1 VQSTAKV
8 EDSTTFNF
16 LGSIKEHVVSSHKEG
31 LLAAGLDLSHQDTS
45 VRPQDDL
52 YRHFNGGWLKTAVI
66 PADRASDGAFI
77 TLRIQSEARV
87 REIIEGAT
95 GSDEATKISN
105 IYKSFMDADAV
116 NAKGGAPIAAELAEV
131 DSISSLTD
139 FTSTLSKLEAR
150 GVSGIFGTFIYA
162 DMKDASTNILYL
174 QQGGISL
181 PDEAYYREE
190 KYADIRTAYVAHIE
204 AMFTLAG
211 VSNPAENAAK
221 VMALETSIASHHWD
235 QVKDR
240 DATLTYN
247 KMNRTEVKALMPA
260 FDWELY
266 LTDGEIPSIV
276 LDSVIVQQPSFFE
289 GLGAILASFDLEAW
303 KAWLQWHIISGA
315 APYLSD
321 EFTTEN
327 FAFFGKTLSGTPELR
342 ERWKRAVSMIE
353 GSLGEAVGKV
363 YVQKYFPA
371 EAKARMEK
379 LVANL
384 IEAYRISI
392 NELEWM
398 SPDTKVKALEKLGKF
413 RPKIGYPD
421 KWRDYSALQTTAD
434 DLYGNVGRVVKFQR
448 DHELSK
454 IGKPVD
460 RDEWHMAPQTVNAY
474 YNPVMNEIVFPA
486 AILQP
491 PFFGLN
497 HDDAVNYGGIGAVI
511 GHEIGH
517 GFDDQ
522 GSKYDGDGALNNWW
536 TDADRSAFEA
546 RTKALIAQYDV
557 LTPEEAPDVTVNG
570 ALTIGENIGDLGGLT
585 IAYKAY
591 QISLAGK
598 ASAVIDGMSGEQRL
612 LLSWAQVW
620 RAKVR
625 PEEMRRRVATD
636 PHSPA
641 EFRCNQILKNFTP
654 FYEAFEVT
662 DNDAL
667 WLEEQSRVQIW

>member
-1 VQSTAKV
+1 
-8 EDSTTFNF
+8 
-16 LGSIKEHVVSSHKEG
+16 VSSSYAG
-31 LLAAGLDLSHQDTS
+31 LTAAGLDFSHQDLS

-52 YRHFNGGWLKTAVI
+52 YRHFNGQWLKTAEI

-87 REIIEGAT
+87 REIVEGAT

-105 IYKSFMDADAV
+105 IYKSFMDAAAV
-116 NAKGGAPIAAELAEV
+116 NAKGGSPIAGELAQV
-131 DSISSLTD
+131 DSITSLTD
-139 FTSTLSKLEAR
+139 FVSTFSKLEAR
-150 GVSGIFGTFIYA
+150 GTSGIFGTFIYA

-174 QQGGISL
+174 VQGGISL

-190 KYADIRTAYVAHIE
+190 KYADIRTAYLAHIT
-204 AMFTLAG
+204 AMFALAQ

-235 QVKDR
+235 QVKNR

-247 KMNRTEVKALMPA
+247 KMDRAQVKALMPA
-260 FDWELY
+260 FDWDLY
-266 LTDGEIPSIV
+266 LADGEIPGIV

-289 GLGAILASFDLEAW
+289 GLGTILANFDADAW
-303 KAWLQWHIISGA
+303 KAWLKWHIISGA

-321 EFTTEN
+321 EFTNEN
-327 FAFFGKTLSGTPELR
+327 FAFFGKILSGTPELR

-398 SPDTKVKALEKLGKF
+398 SPDTKVKALEKLSKF

-421 KWRDYSALQTTAD
+421 KWRDYSALQTTPD

-460 RDEWHMAPQTVNAY
+460 RDEWFMAPQTVNAY

-491 PFFGLN
+491 PFFGLD
-497 HDDAVNYGGIGAVI
+497 HDDAVNYGAIGAVI

-536 TDADRSAFEA
+536 TNADRAAFEE
-546 RTKALIAQYDV
+546 RTKALIAQYDALV
-557 LTPEEAPDVTVNG
+557 PEEAPDVHVNG
-570 ALTIGENIGDLGGLT
+570 ALTIGENIGDLGGLA
-585 IAYKAY
+585 IAFKAY
-591 QISLAGK
+591 QISLGGK
-598 ASAVIDGMSGEQRL
+598 PSPVIDGMSGEKRL
-612 LLSWAQVW
+612 MLSWAQVW

-625 PEEMRRRVATD
+625 PEEMRRRIATD

-654 FYEAFEVT
+654 FYQEFGVT
-662 DNDAL
+662 DKDAL

>member
-1 VQSTAKV
+1 M
-8 EDSTTFNF
+8 
-16 LGSIKEHVVSSHKEG
+16 SSHEEG
-31 LLAAGLDLSHQDTS
+31 LLAAGLDFSRKDES
-45 VRPQDDL
+45 VRAQDDL
-52 YRHFNGGWLKTAVI
+52 YRHFNGSWLKTVEI
-66 PADRASDGAFI
+66 PADRATDGAFME
-77 TLRIQSEARV
+77 LRVQSEARV

-116 NAKGGAPIAAELAEV
+116 NAKGGSPIAAELAEV
-131 DSISSLTD
+131 DAISSISD

-190 KYADIRTAYVAHIE
+190 KYADIRTAYVSHVE
-204 AMFTLAG
+204 AMFTLAK
-211 VSNPAENAAK
+211 VANPAENAAK

-247 KMNRTEVKALMPA
+247 KMNRAEVKALMPA

-289 GLGAILASFDLEAW
+289 GLGGILAGFDADAW
-303 KAWLQWHIISGA
+303 KAWLKWHIISGA

-321 EFTTEN
+321 DFTNEN

-384 IEAYRISI
+384 IEAYRVSI

-398 SPDTKVKALEKLGKF
+398 SPETKVKALEKLGKF

-421 KWRDYSALQTTAD
+421 KWRDYSALQTTPD

-491 PFFGLN
+491 PFFGLD

-536 TDADRSAFEA
+536 TDADRTAFEE
-546 RTKALIAQYDV
+546 RTKALIAQYDA
-557 LTPEEAPDVTVNG
+557 LIPEEAPDVNVNG

-591 QISLAGK
+591 QISLQGK
-598 ASAVIDGMSGEQRL
+598 PSPVIDGMSGEKRL
-612 LLSWAQVW
+612 MLSWAQIW
-620 RAKVR
+620 RNKVR
-625 PEEMRRRVATD
+625 PEEMRRRIATD

-654 FYEAFEVT
+654 FYEEFGVT
-662 DNDAL
+662 ENDAL

>member
-1 VQSTAKV
+1 M
-8 EDSTTFNF
+8 
-16 LGSIKEHVVSSHKEG
+16 SIKK
-31 LLAAGLDLSHQDTS
+31 AGLDFSNQDSS

-52 YRHFNGGWLKTAVI
+52 YRHFNGGWLSTAEI
-66 PADRASDGAFI
+66 PADRATDGAFMA
-77 TLRIQSEARV
+77 LRIESEARV
-87 REIIEGAT
+87 REIIESAT

-105 IYKSFMDADAV
+105 IYASFMAADAV
-116 NAKGGAPIAAELAEV
+116 NAKGASPIKNELNEV
-131 DSISSLTD
+131 DAIASLKD
-139 FTSTLSKLEAR
+139 FISTLSKLEAR
-150 GVSGIFGTFIYA
+150 GLSGIFGTFIYA
-162 DMKDASTNILYL
+162 DMKDASTNIMYL

-190 KYADIRTAYVAHIE
+190 KYADIRAAFLVHVAKI
-204 AMFTLAG
+204 FDLAG
-211 VSNPAENAAK
+211 VPSSAALATK
-221 VMALETSIASHHWD
+221 VMALETRLASHHWD

-247 KMNRTEVKALMPA
+247 KMNRAQVSALMPA

-266 LTDGEIPSIV
+266 LTAGEIPAIV
-276 LDSVIVQQPSFFE
+276 LDSVIVQQPSYFE
-289 GLGAILASFDLEAW
+289 GLGQILADFDLDAW
-303 KAWLQWHIISGA
+303 KAWLKWHIISGA
-315 APYLSD
+315 ASYLSD
-321 EFTTEN
+321 EFVQEN

-371 EAKARMEK
+371 EAKTRMEQ

-384 IEAYRISI
+384 IEAYRVSI
-392 NELEWM
+392 NDLEWM
-398 SPDTKVKALEKLGKF
+398 SPQTKVKALEKLGKF

-421 KWRDYSALQTTAD
+421 KWRDYSALETTPD
-434 DLYGNVGRVVKFQR
+434 DLYGNVGRVIKFQR

-460 RDEWHMAPQTVNAY
+460 REEWHMAPQTVNAY

-491 PFFGLN
+491 PFFGLD

-536 TDADRSAFEA
+536 SDSDREAFEL
-546 RTKALIAQYDV
+546 RTKALIAQYDA
-557 LTPEEAPDVTVNG
+557 LIPEEAPDVNVNG
-570 ALTIGENIGDLGGLT
+570 ALTIGENIGDLGGLA

-591 QISLAGK
+591 QISLGGK
-598 ASAVIDGMSGEQRL
+598 ASPVIDGFSGEQRL
-612 LLSWAQVW
+612 LLSWAQIW

-625 PEEMRRRVATD
+625 PEEMRRRIATD

-641 EFRCNQILKNFTP
+641 EFRCNQIVKNFTP
-654 FYEAFEVT
+654 FYEAFGVT
-662 DNDAL
+662 EKDAL
-667 WLEEQSRVQIW
+667 WLDEQSRVQIW

>member
-1 VQSTAKV
+1 M
-8 EDSTTFNF
+8 
-16 LGSIKEHVVSSHKEG
+16 SSSKEG
-31 LLAAGLDLSHQDTS
+31 LSAAGLDFSNQDQS

-52 YRHFNGGWLKTAVI
+52 YRHFNGSWLKTAVI
-66 PADRASDGAFI
+66 PADRATDGAFMA
-77 TLRIQSEARV
+77 LRVQSEARV

-95 GSDEATKISN
+95 GSEEATKIAH

-116 NAKGGAPIAAELAEV
+116 NAKGGSPIAAELALV
-131 DSISSLTD
+131 DSISTITD
-139 FTSTLSKLEAR
+139 FISTFSKLEAR
-150 GVSGIFGTFIYA
+150 GTSGIFGTFIYA

-174 QQGGISL
+174 AQGGISL

-190 KYADIRTAYVAHIE
+190 KYADIRTAYVAHIT

-211 VSNPAENAAK
+211 VSDPAGNAAK

-235 QVKDR
+235 QVKNR

-247 KMNRTEVKALMPA
+247 KMNRAEVTALMPV

-266 LTDGEIPSIV
+266 LTDGEIPAIV

-289 GLGAILASFDLEAW
+289 GLGSILANFDAAAW
-303 KAWLQWHIISGA
+303 KAWLKWHIISGS

-321 EFTTEN
+321 DFTNEN

-371 EAKARMEK
+371 EAKARMEN

-384 IEAYRISI
+384 IEAYRVSI
-392 NELEWM
+392 NELAWM

-421 KWRDYSALQTTAD
+421 KWRDYSALKTTPD

-460 RDEWHMAPQTVNAY
+460 RDEWFMAPQTVNAY

-486 AILQP
+486 AILQA
-491 PFFGLN
+491 PFFGLD

-536 TDADRSAFEA
+536 TDADRAAFEE
-546 RTKALIAQYDV
+546 RTKALIAQYDA
-557 LTPEEAPDVTVNG
+557 LIPEEAPDVNVNG

-585 IAYKAY
+585 IAFKAY
-591 QISLAGK
+591 QISLQGK
-598 ASAVIDGMSGEQRL
+598 PSPVIEGMSGEKRL
-612 LLSWAQVW
+612 MLSWAQIW

-625 PEEMRRRVATD
+625 PEEMRRRIATD

-654 FYEAFEVT
+654 FYQEFGVT
-662 DNDAL
+662 EKDAL

>member
-1 VQSTAKV
+1 
-8 EDSTTFNF
+8 
-16 LGSIKEHVVSSHKEG
+16 VSSSYAG
-31 LLAAGLDLSHQDTS
+31 LTAAGLDFSHQDLS

-52 YRHFNGGWLKTAVI
+52 YRHFNGQWLKTAVI

-105 IYKSFMDADAV
+105 IYKSFMDAAAV
-116 NAKGGAPIAAELAEV
+116 NAKGGSPIAGELAQV
-131 DSISSLTD
+131 DSITSLTD
-139 FTSTLSKLEAR
+139 FVSTFSKLEAR
-150 GVSGIFGTFIYA
+150 GTSGIFGTFIYA

-174 QQGGISL
+174 VQGGISL

-190 KYADIRTAYVAHIE
+190 KYADIRTAYLAHVT
-204 AMFTLAG
+204 AMFTLAK
-211 VSNPAENAAK
+211 VSNPADNAAK
-221 VMALETSIASHHWD
+221 VMALETSLASHHWD
-235 QVKDR
+235 QVKNR

-247 KMNRTEVKALMPA
+247 KMDRAQVKALMPA
-260 FDWELY
+260 FDWDLY
-266 LTDGEIPSIV
+266 LAEGEIPGIV

-289 GLGAILASFDLEAW
+289 GLGTILANFDVDAW
-303 KAWLQWHIISGA
+303 KAWLKWHIISGA

-321 EFTTEN
+321 EFTNEN
-327 FAFFGKTLSGTPELR
+327 FAYFGKTRSGTPELR

-398 SPDTKVKALEKLGKF
+398 SPETKVKALEKLGKF

-421 KWRDYSALQTTAD
+421 KWRDYSALQTTPD

-460 RDEWHMAPQTVNAY
+460 RDEWFMAPQTVNAY

-491 PFFGLN
+491 PFFGLD
-497 HDDAVNYGGIGAVI
+497 HDDAVNYGAIGAVI

-536 TDADRSAFEA
+536 TDADRAAFEE
-546 RTKALIAQYDV
+546 RTKALIAQYDALV
-557 LTPEEAPDVTVNG
+557 PEEAPDVNVNG
-570 ALTIGENIGDLGGLT
+570 ALTIGENIGDLGGLA
-585 IAYKAY
+585 IAFKAY
-591 QISLAGK
+591 RISLGGK
-598 ASAVIDGMSGEQRL
+598 PSPVIDGMSGEKRL
-612 LLSWAQVW
+612 MLSWAQVW
-620 RAKVR
+620 RAKLR
-625 PEEMRRRVATD
+625 PEEMRRRIATD

-654 FYEAFEVT
+654 FYQEFGVT
-662 DNDAL
+662 EKDAL
-667 WLEEQSRVQIW
+667 WLEEQARVQIW

>member
-1 VQSTAKV
+1 V
-8 EDSTTFNF
+8 
-16 LGSIKEHVVSSHKEG
+16 SIKK
-31 LLAAGLDLSHQDTS
+31 AGLDFSHQDST

-52 YRHFNGGWLKTAVI
+52 YRHFNGQWLKTSVI
-66 PADRASDGAFI
+66 PADRASDGAFM

-105 IYKSFMDADAV
+105 IYKSFMDAAAV
-116 NAKGGAPIAAELAEV
+116 NAKGGSPIASELAQV

-139 FTSTLSKLEAR
+139 FVSTFSKLEAR
-150 GVSGIFGTFIYA
+150 GTSGIFGTFIYA

-174 QQGGISL
+174 VQGGLSL

-190 KYADIRTAYVAHIE
+190 KYADIRTAYLAHIT
-204 AMFTLAG
+204 AMFTLAK
-211 VSNPAENAAK
+211 VSNPADNAAK
-221 VMALETSIASHHWD
+221 VMALETSLASHHWD
-235 QVKDR
+235 QVKNR

-247 KMNRTEVKALMPA
+247 KMDRAQVKALMPA
-260 FDWELY
+260 FDWDLY
-266 LTDGEIPSIV
+266 LAEGEIPGIV

-289 GLGAILASFDLEAW
+289 GLGTILANFDVDAW
-303 KAWLQWHIISGA
+303 KAWLKWHIISGA

-321 EFTTEN
+321 ELVNEN

-353 GSLGEAVGKV
+353 GSLGEAVGKI

-398 SPDTKVKALEKLGKF
+398 SPETKVKALEKLGMF

-421 KWRDYSALQTTAD
+421 KWRDYSALQTTSD

-460 RDEWHMAPQTVNAY
+460 RDEWFMAPQTVNAY

-491 PFFGLN
+491 PFFGLD
-497 HDDAVNYGGIGAVI
+497 HDDSVNYGGIGAVI

-536 TDADRSAFEA
+536 TDADRAAFEE
-546 RTKALIAQYDV
+546 RTKALIAQYDA
-557 LTPEEAPDVTVNG
+557 LIPEEAPDVNVNG

-591 QISLAGK
+591 LISLGGK
-598 ASAVIDGMSGEQRL
+598 PSPVIDGFSGEQRL

-625 PEEMRRRVATD
+625 PEEMRRRIATD

-654 FYEAFEVT
+654 FYEAFGVT
-662 DNDAL
+662 DKDAL
-667 WLEEQSRVQIW
+667 WLDEQSRVQIW

>member
-1 VQSTAKV
+1 MSNQSL
-8 EDSTTFNF
+8 S
-16 LGSIKEHVVSSHKEG
+16 G
-31 LLAAGLDLSHQDTS
+31 AGLDFSHQDTS

-52 YRHFNGGWLKTAVI
+52 YRHFNGGWLKTADI

-77 TLRIQSEARV
+77 ALRIQSEARV

-95 GSDEATKISN
+95 GSDEATKIGN
-105 IYKSFMDADAV
+105 LYRSFMDSAAV
-116 NAKGGAPIAAELAEV
+116 NAKGVTPIVPELAEV

-139 FTSTLSKLEAR
+139 FISTLSKLEAR
-150 GVSGIFGTFIYA
+150 GTSGIFGTFIYA
-162 DMKDASTNILYL
+162 DMKDASTNILYI

-181 PDEAYYREE
+181 PDEAYYRED
-190 KYADIRTAYVAHIE
+190 KYAEIRSAFLSHIE

-266 LTDGEIPSIV
+266 LTDGQIPAVV

-289 GLGAILASFDLEAW
+289 GLGTILASFDLAAW
-303 KAWLQWHIISGA
+303 KAWLKWHIISGA

-321 EFTTEN
+321 DFTNEN
-327 FAFFGKTLSGTPELR
+327 FAFFGKVLSGTPELR

-363 YVQKYFPA
+363 YVEKYFPA

-398 SPDTKVKALEKLGKF
+398 SPETKVKALEKLGKF

-421 KWRDYSALQTTAD
+421 KWRDYSALQTTPD

-454 IGKPVD
+454 VGKPVD
-460 RDEWHMAPQTVNAY
+460 REEWFMAPQTVNAY

-491 PFFGLN
+491 PFFGLD
-497 HDDAVNYGGIGAVI
+497 HDDAVNYGAIGAVI

-536 TDADRSAFEA
+536 TDADRAAFEE

-557 LTPEEAPDVTVNG
+557 LVPEEAPDVTVNG
-570 ALTIGENIGDLGGLT
+570 ALTIGENIGDLGGLA

-591 QISLAGK
+591 QISLQGK
-598 ASAVIDGMSGEQRL
+598 PSPVIEGMSGEKRL
-612 LLSWAQVW
+612 MLSWAQVW

-625 PEEMRRRVATD
+625 PEEMRRRIATD

-654 FYEAFEVT
+654 FYEEFGVT
-662 DNDAL
+662 DKDAL
-667 WLEEQSRVQIW
+667 WLEEQARVQIW

>member
-1 VQSTAKV
+1 
-8 EDSTTFNF
+8 
-16 LGSIKEHVVSSHKEG
+16 VSSSNAG
-31 LLAAGLDLSHQDTS
+31 LSAAGLDFSHQDQA

-52 YRHFNGGWLKTAVI
+52 YRHFNGGWLKTAEI

-77 TLRIQSEARV
+77 TLRIQSETRV
-87 REIIEGAT
+87 REIIEGAS
-95 GSDEATKISN
+95 GSDEATKISH
-105 IYKSFMDADAV
+105 IYKSFMDAAAV
-116 NAKGGAPIAAELAEV
+116 NALGGFPIAAELAQV
-131 DSISSLTD
+131 DSISTLTD
-139 FTSTLSKLEAR
+139 FVSTFSKLEAH
-150 GVSGIFGTFIYA
+150 GTSGIFGTFIYA

-174 QQGGISL
+174 VQGGISL

-190 KYADIRTAYVAHIE
+190 KYADIRTAYLAHIT
-204 AMFTLAG
+204 AMFTLAK

-235 QVKDR
+235 QVKNR

-247 KMNRTEVKALMPA
+247 KMDRAQVKALMPA
-260 FDWELY
+260 FDWDLY
-266 LTDGEIPSIV
+266 LADGEIPGIV

-289 GLGAILASFDLEAW
+289 GLGTILANFDVAAW
-303 KAWLQWHIISGA
+303 KAWLKWHIISGA

-321 EFTTEN
+321 EFTNEN

-421 KWRDYSALQTTAD
+421 KWRDYSALQTTPD

-460 RDEWHMAPQTVNAY
+460 RDEWFMAPQTVNAY

-491 PFFGLN
+491 PFFGLD
-497 HDDAVNYGGIGAVI
+497 HDDAVNYGAIGAVI

-536 TDADRSAFEA
+536 TDADRAAFEE
-546 RTKALIAQYDV
+546 RTKALIAQYDALV
-557 LTPEEAPDVTVNG
+557 PEEAPDVHVNG
-570 ALTIGENIGDLGGLT
+570 ALTIGENIGDLGGLA
-585 IAYKAY
+585 IAFKAY
-591 QISLAGK
+591 QISLGGK
-598 ASAVIDGMSGEQRL
+598 PSPVIDGMSGEKRL
-612 LLSWAQVW
+612 MMSWAQVW

-625 PEEMRRRVATD
+625 PEEMRRRIATD

-654 FYEAFEVT
+654 FYQEFGVT
-662 DNDAL
+662 EKDAL
-667 WLEEQSRVQIW
+667 WLEEQARVQIW

>member
-1 VQSTAKV
+1 MSST
-8 EDSTTFNF
+8 
-16 LGSIKEHVVSSHKEG
+16 KEG
-31 LLAAGLDLSHQDTS
+31 LSAAGLDFSNQDQS

-66 PADRASDGAFI
+66 PADRATDGAFMA
-77 TLRIQSEARV
+77 LRVQSEARV

-95 GSDEATKISN
+95 GSDEATKIAH
-105 IYKSFMDADAV
+105 IYKSFMDVDAV
-116 NAKGGAPIAAELAEV
+116 NAKGGSPIAAELALV
-131 DSISSLTD
+131 DSISTITD
-139 FTSTLSKLEAR
+139 FISTFSKLEAR
-150 GVSGIFGTFIYA
+150 GTSGIFGTFIYA

-174 QQGGISL
+174 AQGGISL

-190 KYADIRTAYVAHIE
+190 KYADIRTAYVAHIS
-204 AMFTLAG
+204 AMFTLAK
-211 VSNPAENAAK
+211 VSNPAENAAQ

-235 QVKDR
+235 QVKNR

-247 KMNRTEVKALMPA
+247 KMNRAEVKALMPA

-266 LTDGEIPSIV
+266 LTDGEIPAIV

-289 GLGAILASFDLEAW
+289 GLGSILANFDADAW
-303 KAWLQWHIISGA
+303 KAWLKWHIISGS

-321 EFTTEN
+321 DFTSEN

-371 EAKARMEK
+371 EAKARMEN

-384 IEAYRISI
+384 IEAYRVSI
-392 NELEWM
+392 NELAWM

-421 KWRDYSALQTTAD
+421 KWRDYSALKTTPD

-460 RDEWHMAPQTVNAY
+460 RDEWFMAPQTVNAY

-486 AILQP
+486 AILQA
-491 PFFGLN
+491 PFFGLD

-536 TDADRSAFEA
+536 TDADRAAFEE
-546 RTKALIAQYDV
+546 RTKALIAQYDA
-557 LTPEEAPDVTVNG
+557 LIPEETPDVNVNG

-591 QISLAGK
+591 QISLQGK
-598 ASAVIDGMSGEQRL
+598 PSPVIEGMSGEKRL
-612 LLSWAQVW
+612 MLSWAQIW

-625 PEEMRRRVATD
+625 PEEMRRRIAID

-654 FYEAFEVT
+654 FYQEFGVT
-662 DNDAL
+662 EKDAL
-667 WLEEQSRVQIW
+667 WLEEESRVQIW

>member
-1 VQSTAKV
+1 M
-8 EDSTTFNF
+8 
-16 LGSIKEHVVSSHKEG
+16 SSHKEG
-31 LLAAGLDLSHQDTS
+31 LLAAGLDLSHQDAA

-52 YRHFNGGWLKTAVI
+52 YRHFNGGWLKSAEI

-87 REIIEGAT
+87 REIIESAS
-95 GSDEATKISN
+95 GSDEATKISD

-116 NAKGGAPIAAELAEV
+116 NAKGGSPIAAELAEV
-131 DSISSLTD
+131 DAISSITD

-190 KYADIRTAYVAHIE
+190 KYADIRTAYVAHVE

-247 KMNRTEVKALMPA
+247 KMNRAEVKALMPA

-289 GLGAILASFDLEAW
+289 GLGTILAGFDLDAW
-303 KAWLQWHIISGA
+303 KAWLKWHIISGA

-321 EFTTEN
+321 DFTNEN

-384 IEAYRISI
+384 IEAYRVSI
-392 NELEWM
+392 NELAWM

-421 KWRDYSALQTTAD
+421 KWRDYSALQTTPD

-491 PFFGLN
+491 PFFGLD
-497 HDDAVNYGGIGAVI
+497 HDDAVNYGAIGAVI

-536 TDADRSAFEA
+536 TDADRTAFEA

-598 ASAVIDGMSGEQRL
+598 PSPVIADMTGEQRL

-654 FYEAFEVT
+654 FYEAFGVT
-662 DNDAL
+662 DKDAL

>member
-1 VQSTAKV
+1 M
-8 EDSTTFNF
+8 
-16 LGSIKEHVVSSHKEG
+16 SSHNEG

-45 VRPQDDL
+45 IRPQDDL
-52 YRHFNGGWLKTAVI
+52 YRHFNGSWLKTAVI

-131 DSISSLTD
+131 DAISSLTD

-190 KYADIRTAYVAHIE
+190 KYADIRTAYVAHVE

-211 VSNPAENAAK
+211 VSNPAQNAAK

-247 KMNRTEVKALMPA
+247 KMNRAEVKALMPA

-266 LTDGEIPSIV
+266 LTAGEIPSIV

-289 GLGAILASFDLEAW
+289 GLGTILASFDLDAW
-303 KAWLQWHIISGA
+303 KAWLKWHIISGA

-321 EFTTEN
+321 DFTNEN

-384 IEAYRISI
+384 IEAYRVSI

-491 PFFGLN
+491 PFFGLD
-497 HDDAVNYGGIGAVI
+497 HDDAVNYGAIGAVI

-536 TDADRSAFEA
+536 TDADRAAFEA
-546 RTKALIAQYDV
+546 RTKALIAQYDE
-557 LTPEEAPDVTVNG
+557 LSPEEAPDVTVNG

-598 ASAVIDGMSGEQRL
+598 PSTVIDGMSGEQRL

-620 RAKVR
+620 RAKLR
-625 PEEMRRRVATD
+625 PEEMRRRIATD

-654 FYEAFEVT
+654 FYDAFGVT
-662 DNDAL
+662 EKDAL
-667 WLEEQSRVQIW
+667 WLAEQSRVQIW

>member
-1 VQSTAKV
+1 M
-8 EDSTTFNF
+8 
-16 LGSIKEHVVSSHKEG
+16 SSSKEG
-31 LLAAGLDLSHQDTS
+31 LSAAGLDFSNQDQS

-52 YRHFNGGWLKTAVI
+52 YRHFNGSWLKTAVI
-66 PADRASDGAFI
+66 PADRATDGAFMA
-77 TLRIQSEARV
+77 LRVQSEARV

-95 GSDEATKISN
+95 GSEEATKIAH

-116 NAKGGAPIAAELAEV
+116 NAKGGSPIAAELALV
-131 DSISSLTD
+131 DSISTITD
-139 FTSTLSKLEAR
+139 FISTFSKLEAR
-150 GVSGIFGTFIYA
+150 GTSGIFGTFIYA

-174 QQGGISL
+174 AQGGISL

-190 KYADIRTAYVAHIE
+190 KYADIRTAYVAHIT

-211 VSNPAENAAK
+211 VSDPAGNAAK

-235 QVKDR
+235 QVKNR

-247 KMNRTEVKALMPA
+247 KMNRAEVTALMPV

-266 LTDGEIPSIV
+266 LTDGEIPAIV

-289 GLGAILASFDLEAW
+289 GLGSILANFDAAAW
-303 KAWLQWHIISGA
+303 KAWLKWHIISGS

-321 EFTTEN
+321 DFTKEN

-371 EAKARMEK
+371 EAKARMEN

-384 IEAYRISI
+384 IEAYRVSI
-392 NELEWM
+392 NELAWM

-421 KWRDYSALQTTAD
+421 KWRDYSALKTTPG

-460 RDEWHMAPQTVNAY
+460 RDEWFMAPQTVNAY

-486 AILQP
+486 AILQA
-491 PFFGLN
+491 PFFGLD

-536 TDADRSAFEA
+536 TDADRAAFEE
-546 RTKALIAQYDV
+546 RTKALIAQYDA
-557 LTPEEAPDVTVNG
+557 LIPEEAPDVNVNG

-585 IAYKAY
+585 IAFKAY
-591 QISLAGK
+591 QISLQGK
-598 ASAVIDGMSGEQRL
+598 LSPVIEGMSGEKRL
-612 LLSWAQVW
+612 MLSWAQIW

-625 PEEMRRRVATD
+625 PEEMRRRIATD

-654 FYEAFEVT
+654 FYQEFGVT
-662 DNDAL
+662 EKDAL
-667 WLEEQSRVQIW
+667 WLEEQARVQIW

>member
-1 VQSTAKV
+1 MSLNHQS
-8 EDSTTFNF
+8 
-16 LGSIKEHVVSSHKEG
+16 LSS
-31 LLAAGLDLSHQDTS
+31 AGLDFSHHDKS

-52 YRHFNGGWLKTAVI
+52 YRHFNGSWLKTAEI

-77 TLRIQSEARV
+77 KLRIQSEARV

-95 GSDEATKISN
+95 GSDEATKIAH
-105 IYKSFMDADAV
+105 IYASFMDDAAV
-116 NAKGGAPIAAELAEV
+116 NTKGGAPIADELAQV
-131 DSISSLTD
+131 DSISGLTD
-139 FTSTLSKLEAR
+139 FISILSKLEAR
-150 GVSGIFGTFIYA
+150 GTSGIFGTFIYA

-204 AMFTLAG
+204 AMFALAG
-211 VSNPAENAAK
+211 VSDPAGNAAK

-260 FDWELY
+260 FDWERY
-266 LTDGEIPSIV
+266 LTDGEIPAIV

-289 GLGAILASFDLEAW
+289 GLGSILASFDVDAW
-303 KAWLQWHIISGA
+303 KAWLKWHIVSGA

-321 EFTTEN
+321 DFTNEN

-392 NELEWM
+392 NELAWM

-421 KWRDYSALQTTAD
+421 KWRDYSQLQTTPD

-448 DHELSK
+448 DHELAK

-491 PFFGLN
+491 PFFGLD
-497 HDDAVNYGGIGAVI
+497 HDDAVNYGAIGAII

-536 TDADRSAFEA
+536 TDSDRAAFEE

-557 LTPEEAPDVTVNG
+557 LAPEEAPDVTVNG
-570 ALTIGENIGDLGGLT
+570 ALTIGENIGDLGGLA
-585 IAYKAY
+585 IAFKAY

-598 ASAVIDGMSGEQRL
+598 PSPVIEGMSGEKRL
-612 LLSWAQVW
+612 MLSWAQVW

-625 PEEMRRRVATD
+625 PEEMRRRIATD
-636 PHSPA
+636 PHSPG

-654 FYEAFEVT
+654 FYEEFGVT
-662 DNDAL
+662 DKDAL

>member
-1 VQSTAKV
+1 M
-8 EDSTTFNF
+8 
-16 LGSIKEHVVSSHKEG
+16 SSSKDG
-31 LLAAGLDLSHQDTS
+31 LSAAGLDFSYQDQS

-66 PADRASDGAFI
+66 PADRATDGAFMA
-77 TLRIQSEARV
+77 LRVQSEARV

-95 GSDEATKISN
+95 GSDEATKIAH
-105 IYKSFMDADAV
+105 IYKSFMDVDAV
-116 NAKGGAPIAAELAEV
+116 NAKGGSPIAAELALV
-131 DSISSLTD
+131 DSISTITD
-139 FTSTLSKLEAR
+139 FISTFSKLEAR
-150 GVSGIFGTFIYA
+150 GTAGIFGTFIYA

-174 QQGGISL
+174 AQGGISL

-190 KYADIRTAYVAHIE
+190 KYADIRTAYVAHIS

-211 VSNPAENAAK
+211 VSDPAENAAQ

-235 QVKDR
+235 QVKNR

-247 KMNRTEVKALMPA
+247 KMNRAEVKALMPA
-260 FDWELY
+260 FDWDLY
-266 LTDGEIPSIV
+266 LTDGEIPAIV

-289 GLGAILASFDLEAW
+289 GLGSILANFDAAAW
-303 KAWLQWHIISGA
+303 KAWLKWHIISGS

-321 EFTTEN
+321 DFTNEN

-371 EAKARMEK
+371 EAKARMEN

-384 IEAYRISI
+384 IEAYRVSI
-392 NELEWM
+392 NELAWM
-398 SPDTKVKALEKLGKF
+398 SPDTKVKALEKLSKF

-421 KWRDYSALQTTAD
+421 KWRDYSALKTTPD

-460 RDEWHMAPQTVNAY
+460 RDEWFMAPQTVNAY

-486 AILQP
+486 AILQA
-491 PFFGLN
+491 PFFGLD

-536 TDADRSAFEA
+536 TDADRAAFEE
-546 RTKALIAQYDV
+546 RTKALIAQYDA
-557 LTPEEAPDVTVNG
+557 LIPEEAPDINVNG

-591 QISLAGK
+591 QISLQGK
-598 ASAVIDGMSGEQRL
+598 PSPVIEGMSGEKRL
-612 LLSWAQVW
+612 MLSWAQIW

-625 PEEMRRRVATD
+625 PEEMRRRIATD

-654 FYEAFEVT
+654 FYQEFGVT
-662 DNDAL
+662 EKDAL
-667 WLEEQSRVQIW
+667 WLEEQARVQIW

>member
-1 VQSTAKV
+1 MSLNHQ
-8 EDSTTFNF
+8 N
-16 LGSIKEHVVSSHKEG
+16 LSS
-31 LLAAGLDLSHQDTS
+31 AGLDFSHHDKS

-52 YRHFNGGWLKTAVI
+52 YRHFNGSWLKTAEI

-77 TLRIQSEARV
+77 KLRIQSEARV

-95 GSDEATKISN
+95 GSDEATKIAH
-105 IYKSFMDADAV
+105 IYASFMDDAAV
-116 NAKGGAPIAAELAEV
+116 NTKGGAPIADELAQV
-131 DSISSLTD
+131 DSISGLTD
-139 FTSTLSKLEAR
+139 FISILSKLEAK
-150 GVSGIFGTFIYA
+150 GTSGIFGTFIYA

-204 AMFTLAG
+204 AMFALAG
-211 VSNPAENAAK
+211 VSDPAGNAAK

-260 FDWELY
+260 FDWERY
-266 LTDGEIPSIV
+266 LTDGEIPAIV

-289 GLGAILASFDLEAW
+289 GLGSILASFDVDAW
-303 KAWLQWHIISGA
+303 KAWLKWHIVSGA

-321 EFTTEN
+321 DFTNEN

-392 NELEWM
+392 NELAWM

-421 KWRDYSALQTTAD
+421 KWRDYSQLQTTPD

-448 DHELSK
+448 DHELAK

-491 PFFGLN
+491 PFFGLD
-497 HDDAVNYGGIGAVI
+497 HDDAVNYGAIGAII

-536 TDADRSAFEA
+536 TDSDRAAFEE

-557 LTPEEAPDVTVNG
+557 LAPEEAPDVTVNG
-570 ALTIGENIGDLGGLT
+570 ALTIGENIGDLGGLA
-585 IAYKAY
+585 IAFKAY

-598 ASAVIDGMSGEQRL
+598 PSPVIEGMSGEKRL
-612 LLSWAQVW
+612 MLSWAQVW

-625 PEEMRRRVATD
+625 PEEMRRRIATD
-636 PHSPA
+636 PHSPG

-654 FYEAFEVT
+654 FYEEFGVT
-662 DNDAL
+662 DKDAL

>member
-1 VQSTAKV
+1 MR
-8 EDSTTFNF
+8 
-16 LGSIKEHVVSSHKEG
+16 EHVVSSHNEG

-45 VRPQDDL
+45 IRPQDDL
-52 YRHFNGGWLKTAVI
+52 YRHFNGSWLKTAVI

-131 DSISSLTD
+131 DAISSLTD

-190 KYADIRTAYVAHIE
+190 KYADIRTAYVAHVE

-211 VSNPAENAAK
+211 VSNPAQNAAK

-247 KMNRTEVKALMPA
+247 KMNRAEVKALMPA

-266 LTDGEIPSIV
+266 LTAGEIPSIV

-289 GLGAILASFDLEAW
+289 GLGTILASFDLDAW
-303 KAWLQWHIISGA
+303 KAWLKWHIISGA

-321 EFTTEN
+321 DFTNEN

-384 IEAYRISI
+384 IEAYRVSI

-491 PFFGLN
+491 PFFGLD
-497 HDDAVNYGGIGAVI
+497 HDDAVNYGAIGAVI

-536 TDADRSAFEA
+536 TDADRAAFEA
-546 RTKALIAQYDV
+546 RTKALIAQYDE
-557 LTPEEAPDVTVNG
+557 LSPEEAPDVTVNG

-598 ASAVIDGMSGEQRL
+598 PSTVIDGMSGEQRL

-620 RAKVR
+620 RAKLR
-625 PEEMRRRVATD
+625 PEEMRRRIATD

-654 FYEAFEVT
+654 FYDAFGVT
-662 DNDAL
+662 EKDAL
-667 WLEEQSRVQIW
+667 WLAEQSRVQIW

>member
-1 VQSTAKV
+1 M
-8 EDSTTFNF
+8 
-16 LGSIKEHVVSSHKEG
+16 VSSHKEG
-31 LLAAGLDLSHQDTS
+31 LLAAGLDFSRQDES

-52 YRHFNGGWLKTAVI
+52 YRHFNGGWLKTVEI
-66 PADRASDGAFI
+66 PADRATDGAFME
-77 TLRIQSEARV
+77 LRVQSEARV

-116 NAKGGAPIAAELAEV
+116 NAKGGSPIAAELAEV
-131 DSISSLTD
+131 DAIASLTD
-139 FTSTLSKLEAR
+139 FTSTLTKLEAR

-190 KYADIRTAYVAHIE
+190 KYAHIRTAYVAHIE
-204 AMFTLAG
+204 AMFTLAK
-211 VSNPAENAAK
+211 VADPAESAAK

-247 KMNRTEVKALMPA
+247 KMNRDEVKALMPA

-289 GLGAILASFDLEAW
+289 GLGAILASFDIDAW
-303 KAWLQWHIISGA
+303 KAWLKWHIISGA

-321 EFTTEN
+321 DFTNEN
-327 FAFFGKTLSGTPELR
+327 FSFFGKTLSGTPELR

-371 EAKARMEK
+371 EAKARMEN

-384 IEAYRISI
+384 IEAYRVSI

-421 KWRDYSALQTTAD
+421 KWRDYSALQTTPD

-491 PFFGLN
+491 PFFGLD

-536 TDADRSAFEA
+536 TDSDRAAFEE
-546 RTKALIAQYDV
+546 RTKALISQYDA
-557 LTPEEAPDVTVNG
+557 LIPEEAPDVNVNG

-591 QISLAGK
+591 QISLQGK
-598 ASAVIDGMSGEQRL
+598 PSPVVDGMSGEKRL
-612 LLSWAQVW
+612 MLSWAQIW
-620 RAKVR
+620 RNKVR
-625 PEEMRRRVATD
+625 PEEMRRRIATD

-654 FYEAFEVT
+654 FYEEFGVT
-662 DNDAL
+662 ENDAL
-667 WLEEQSRVQIW
+667 WLAEQSRVQIW

>member
-1 VQSTAKV
+1 M
-8 EDSTTFNF
+8 
-16 LGSIKEHVVSSHKEG
+16 SIKK
-31 LLAAGLDLSHQDTS
+31 AGLDFSNQDSS

-52 YRHFNGGWLKTAVI
+52 YRHFNGGWLSTAEI
-66 PADRASDGAFI
+66 PADRATDGAFMA
-77 TLRIQSEARV
+77 LRIESEARV
-87 REIIEGAT
+87 REIIESAT

-105 IYKSFMDADAV
+105 IYASFMAADAV
-116 NAKGGAPIAAELAEV
+116 NSKGASPIEKELKEV
-131 DSISSLTD
+131 DAIASLKD
-139 FTSTLSKLEAR
+139 FISTLSKLEAR
-150 GVSGIFGTFIYA
+150 GLSGIFGTFIYA
-162 DMKDASTNILYL
+162 DMKDASTNIMYL

-190 KYADIRTAYVAHIE
+190 KYADIRAAFLVHVAKI
-204 AMFTLAG
+204 FDLAG
-211 VSNPAENAAK
+211 VPSSAALATK
-221 VMALETSIASHHWD
+221 VIALETSLASHHWD

-247 KMNRTEVKALMPA
+247 KMNRAQVSALMPA

-266 LTDGEIPSIV
+266 LTAGEIPAIV
-276 LDSVIVQQPSFFE
+276 LDSVIVQQPSYFE
-289 GLGAILASFDLEAW
+289 GLGQILADFDLDAW
-303 KAWLQWHIISGA
+303 KAWLKWHIISGA
-315 APYLSD
+315 ASYLSD
-321 EFTTEN
+321 EFVQEN

-371 EAKARMEK
+371 EAKTRMEQ

-384 IEAYRISI
+384 IEAYRVSI
-392 NELEWM
+392 NDLEWM
-398 SPDTKVKALEKLGKF
+398 SPETKVKALEKLGKF

-421 KWRDYSALQTTAD
+421 KWRDYSALETTPD
-434 DLYGNVGRVVKFQR
+434 DLYGNVGRVIKFQR

-460 RDEWHMAPQTVNAY
+460 REEWHMAPQTVNAY

-491 PFFGLN
+491 PFFGLD

-536 TDADRSAFEA
+536 SDSDREAFEL
-546 RTKALIAQYDV
+546 RTKALIAQYDA
-557 LTPEEAPDVTVNG
+557 LIPEEAPDVNVNG
-570 ALTIGENIGDLGGLT
+570 ALTIGENIGDLGGLA

-591 QISLAGK
+591 QISLGGK
-598 ASAVIDGMSGEQRL
+598 ASPVIDGFSGEQRL
-612 LLSWAQVW
+612 LLSWAQIW

-625 PEEMRRRVATD
+625 PEEMRRRIATD

-641 EFRCNQILKNFTP
+641 EFRCNQIVKNFTP
-654 FYEAFEVT
+654 FYEAFGVT
-662 DNDAL
+662 EKDAL
-667 WLEEQSRVQIW
+667 WLDEQSRVQIW

>member
-1 VQSTAKV
+1 M
-8 EDSTTFNF
+8 
-16 LGSIKEHVVSSHKEG
+16 SSSKEG
-31 LLAAGLDLSHQDTS
+31 LSAAGLDFSNQDQS

-52 YRHFNGGWLKTAVI
+52 YRHFNGSWLKTAVI
-66 PADRASDGAFI
+66 PADRATDGAFMA
-77 TLRIQSEARV
+77 LRVQSEARV

-95 GSDEATKISN
+95 GSEEATKIAH

-116 NAKGGAPIAAELAEV
+116 NAKGGSPIAAELALV
-131 DSISSLTD
+131 DSISTITD
-139 FTSTLSKLEAR
+139 FISTFSKLEAR
-150 GVSGIFGTFIYA
+150 GTSGIFGTFIYA

-174 QQGGISL
+174 AQGGISL

-190 KYADIRTAYVAHIE
+190 KYADIRTAYVAHIT

-211 VSNPAENAAK
+211 VSDPAGNAAK

-235 QVKDR
+235 QVKNR

-247 KMNRTEVKALMPA
+247 KMNRAEVTALMPV

-266 LTDGEIPSIV
+266 LTDGEIPAIV

-289 GLGAILASFDLEAW
+289 GLGSILANFDAAAW
-303 KAWLQWHIISGA
+303 KAWLKWHIISGS

-321 EFTTEN
+321 DFTKEN

-371 EAKARMEK
+371 EAKARMEN

-384 IEAYRISI
+384 IEAYRVSI
-392 NELEWM
+392 NELAWM

-421 KWRDYSALQTTAD
+421 KWRDYSALKTTPD

-460 RDEWHMAPQTVNAY
+460 RDEWFMAPQTVNAY

-486 AILQP
+486 AILQA
-491 PFFGLN
+491 PFFGLD

-536 TDADRSAFEA
+536 TDADRAAFEE
-546 RTKALIAQYDV
+546 RTKALIAQYDA
-557 LTPEEAPDVTVNG
+557 LIPEEAPDVNVNG

-585 IAYKAY
+585 IAFKAY
-591 QISLAGK
+591 QISLQGK
-598 ASAVIDGMSGEQRL
+598 PSPVIEGMSGEKRL
-612 LLSWAQVW
+612 MLSWAQIW

-625 PEEMRRRVATD
+625 PEEMRRRIATD

-654 FYEAFEVT
+654 FYQEFGVT
-662 DNDAL
+662 EKDAL
-667 WLEEQSRVQIW
+667 WLEEQARVQIW

>member
-1 VQSTAKV
+1 VSNQSL
-8 EDSTTFNF
+8 S
-16 LGSIKEHVVSSHKEG
+16 G
-31 LLAAGLDLSHQDTS
+31 AGLDFSHQDTS

-52 YRHFNGGWLKTAVI
+52 YRHFNGGWLKTAQI

-77 TLRIQSEARV
+77 ALRIQSEARV

-95 GSDEATKISN
+95 GSDEATKIGN
-105 IYKSFMDADAV
+105 LYRSFMDSTAV
-116 NAKGGAPIAAELAEV
+116 NAKGGSPIAPELAEV
-131 DSISSLTD
+131 DSISTLTD
-139 FTSTLSKLEAR
+139 FISTLSKLEAR
-150 GVSGIFGTFIYA
+150 GTSGIFGTFIYA

-181 PDEAYYREE
+181 PDEAYYRED
-190 KYADIRTAYVAHIE
+190 KYAEIRSAFLSHIE
-204 AMFTLAG
+204 AMFALAG
-211 VSNPAENAAK
+211 VSNPADNAAK

-247 KMNRTEVKALMPA
+247 KMNRAEVKALMPA

-266 LTDGEIPSIV
+266 LTDGQIPSVV

-289 GLGAILASFDLEAW
+289 GLGTILASFDLAAW
-303 KAWLQWHIISGA
+303 KAWLKWHIISGA

-321 EFTTEN
+321 DFTNEN
-327 FAFFGKTLSGTPELR
+327 FAFFGKVLSGTPELR

-398 SPDTKVKALEKLGKF
+398 SPETKVKAQEKLGKF

-421 KWRDYSALQTTAD
+421 KWRDYSALQTTPD

-454 IGKPVD
+454 VGKPVD
-460 RDEWHMAPQTVNAY
+460 REEWFMAPQTVNAY

-491 PFFGLN
+491 PFFGLD
-497 HDDAVNYGGIGAVI
+497 HDDAVNYGAIGAVI

-536 TDADRSAFEA
+536 TDADRAAFEE

-557 LTPEEAPDVTVNG
+557 LVPEEAPDVTVNG
-570 ALTIGENIGDLGGLT
+570 ALTIGENIGDLGGLA

-591 QISLAGK
+591 QISLQGK
-598 ASAVIDGMSGEQRL
+598 PSPVIEGMSGEKRL
-612 LLSWAQVW
+612 MLSWAQVW

-625 PEEMRRRVATD
+625 PEEMRRRIATD

-654 FYEAFEVT
+654 FYEEFGVT
-662 DNDAL
+662 DKDAL
-667 WLEEQSRVQIW
+667 WLEEQARVQIW

>member
-1 VQSTAKV
+1 M
-8 EDSTTFNF
+8 N
-16 LGSIKEHVVSSHKEG
+16 SSKEG
-31 LLAAGLDLSHQDTS
+31 LSAAGLDFSNQDQT

-66 PADRASDGAFI
+66 PADRATDGAFMA
-77 TLRIQSEARV
+77 LRVQSEARV

-95 GSDEATKISN
+95 GSEEATKIAH

-116 NAKGGAPIAAELAEV
+116 NAKGGSPIAAELALV
-131 DSISSLTD
+131 DSISTITD
-139 FTSTLSKLEAR
+139 FISTFSKLEAR
-150 GVSGIFGTFIYA
+150 GTSGIFGTFIYA

-174 QQGGISL
+174 AQGGISL

-190 KYADIRTAYVAHIE
+190 KYADIRTAYVAHIT

-211 VSNPAENAAK
+211 VSDPAGNAAK

-235 QVKDR
+235 QVKNR

-247 KMNRTEVKALMPA
+247 KMNRAEVMALMPA

-266 LTDGEIPSIV
+266 LTDGEIPKIV

-289 GLGAILASFDLEAW
+289 GLGAILGNFDADAW
-303 KAWLQWHIISGA
+303 KAWLKWHIISGA

-321 EFTTEN
+321 EFTNEN

-371 EAKARMEK
+371 EAKARMEN

-384 IEAYRISI
+384 IEAYRVSI
-392 NELEWM
+392 NELAWM

-421 KWRDYSALQTTAD
+421 KWRDYSSLKTTPD

-454 IGKPVD
+454 IGKPVA
-460 RDEWHMAPQTVNAY
+460 RDEWFMAPQTVNAY

-486 AILQP
+486 AILQA
-491 PFFGLN
+491 PFFGLD

-536 TDADRSAFEA
+536 TDADRAAFEE
-546 RTKALIAQYDV
+546 RTKALIAQYDA
-557 LTPEEAPDVTVNG
+557 LIPEEAPDVNVNG

-585 IAYKAY
+585 IAFKAY
-591 QISLAGK
+591 QISLRGK
-598 ASAVIDGMSGEQRL
+598 PSPVIEGMSGEKRL
-612 LLSWAQVW
+612 MLSWAQIW

-625 PEEMRRRVATD
+625 PEEMRRRIATD

-654 FYEAFEVT
+654 FYQEFGVT
-662 DNDAL
+662 EKDAL